1 MRQINCKKI
10 ELASAL
16 NMRLLY
22 CKNCEVITLE
32 IGAISLNLS
41 PKTIWRIAN
50 MMMKAS
56 LKLENIQAANLQ
68 QKPYEQRH
76 LMH

>member
-41 PKTIWRIAN
+41 QNTIWRIAN